1 MYYNVNNLLC
11 ILSVPFN
18 NIDWSFYNITKIS
31 IADAI
36 DILIVAY
43 FIYKIS
49 LWIKGTRARPLF
61 QGIGIVLVV
70 SALSFVFNLTTI
82 SWLVSSFFSIG
93 IIALVILFQP
103 ELRKALEQI
112 GKGKLGIPF
121 NLYDGEEPE
130 EDYAHV
136 VEQVLKAIKILSNN
150 RTGGLILIEKKISL
164 IDLEQTGTKLD
175 ALVSAALL
183 VNIFEDKTPL
193 HDGAV
198 IIRNNR
204 IGAASCILP
213 LTANEIGKE
222 LGTRHRAAVGTSEI
236 YDAYAI
242 VVSEETGRL
251 NVAHDGKLHLDLTQ
265 EQIRK
270 LLLGDEIKPIKKKF
284 VLWRANNEKDT

>member
-1 MYYNVNNLLC
+1 MFYNINSLISLL
-11 ILSVPFN
+11 SSPFN
-18 NIDWSFYNITKIS
+18 NIDWSFYSATKIS
-31 IADAI
+31 VSDAL
-36 DILIVAY
+36 DILIVSY

-61 QGIGIVLVV
+61 KGIGIVMVI

-112 GKGKLGIPF
+112 GKGKFALPF
-121 NLYDGEEPE
+121 NLYEGEEPE

-136 VEQVLKAIKILSNN
+136 VEQILKAIKILSNN
-150 RTGGLILIEKKISL
+150 RTGGLIIVEQKISL
-164 IDLEQTGTKLD
+164 TDIEQTGTKLD

-242 VVSEETGRL
+242 VVSEETGFL
-251 NVAHDGKLHLDLTQ
+251 NVAYEGKLFLDLTQ

-270 LLLGDEIKPIKKKF
+270 LLIGDDIKPIKKKF
-284 VLWRANNEKDT
+284 VLWRGNNEKD